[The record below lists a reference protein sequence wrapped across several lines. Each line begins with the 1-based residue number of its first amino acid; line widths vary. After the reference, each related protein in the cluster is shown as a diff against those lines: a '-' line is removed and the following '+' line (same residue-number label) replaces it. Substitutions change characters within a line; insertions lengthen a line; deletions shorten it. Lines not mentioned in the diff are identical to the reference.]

1 MTPPKSGMP
10 TLPYINHVEALHAH
24 AVKKSLTLPHGR
36 YGAFVFQGA
45 VSVASC
51 TGGFRRVC
59 RAGTVWSDHALLCSH
74 LVVAKAPAKDAVAC
88 NRKRVCSTEFRRTY
102 PNGGRQRGKVRRLNV
117 TRRSCEFAVLTAAAH

>member
-10 TLPYINHVEALHAH
+10 TLPYINHIEALHAH

-36 YGAFVFQGA
+36 YGASVFQEA

-59 RAGTVWSDHALLCSH
+59 RAGTVWSDHALLRSH

-88 NRKRVCSTEFRRTY
+88 NRKRVRSTEFRRAD
-102 PNGGRQRGKVRRLNV
+102 PHGRRRRRKIRRLNV
-117 TRRSCEFAVLTAAAH
+117 TRLS